1 MAIQRGIRSV
11 RLVLVIFLILAGCK
25 FNDPQKPDTGSI
37 QNLYK
42 KHCSLCHGMDGKLG
56 LAGAGDLTQSVISH
70 EEIVTIIT
78 NGKTENPG
86 KIMTAFKD
94 VLSTEEIEAMATF
107 AEGLRT
113 Q

>member
-1 MAIQRGIRSV
+1 MAIQRRVRSIW
-11 RLVLVIFLILAGCK
+11 LVLVIGFFLAGCK
-25 FNDPQKPDTGSI
+25 FNDPQKPELGTI

-56 LAGAGDLTQSVISH
+56 LAGAGDLTLSVIPH
-70 EEIVTIIT
+70 EEIVNIIT

-94 VLSTEEIEAMATF
+94 VLNEEEIDAIATF
-107 AEGLRT
+107 AEGFRIP
-113 Q
+113 